1 MYDNAEYL
9 NISNPTNLSR
19 EEQLDVVTDTAKVSL
34 AEVEM
39 CIRADPSNGSG

>member
-9 NISNPTNLSR
+9 NVSNPTNLSP
-19 EEQLDVVTDTAKVSL
+19 EEQLDVITDTAKVSL

-39 CIRADPSNGSG
+39 WICVDPSSGSG

>member
-9 NISNPTNLSR
+9 NVSYPVNLTP
-19 EEQLDVVTDTAKVSL
+19 EEQLDIVTDTAKVSF

-39 CIRADPSNGSG
+39 CICMDPSYGAG